1 MSDQL
6 KDIRKQA
13 DAGNGCEVA
22 DALHAMNTQALHE
35 EFQKLSKLD
44 GAGSS
49 SSVFSEN
56 KLASGRTQFIVFDT
70 LQLSGRFDTKDQH
83 IIFERLVGSDGGK
96 MSEVCR
102 SPGPQAPFTNLD
114 QY

>member
-6 KDIRKQA
+6 EAIRKQA

-22 DALHAMNTQALHE
+22 DALHAMNAQALHE
-35 EFQKLSKLD
+35 EFQQLKKLD
-44 GAGSS
+44 GVGAST
-49 SSVFSEN
+49 SVFSEN
-56 KLASGRTQFIVFDT
+56 KLDSGRTQFVVFDT
-70 LQLSGRFDTKDQH
+70 LQLSGRYDTKDQH
-83 IIFERLVGSDGGK
+83 IIFERLVGSTGSK